1 MTLVPKKEI
10 NPTPYPEVNAILGL
24 VLANTQ
30 AVLGEH
36 FIGMALF
43 GSLTTGDFN
52 PHSSDI
58 DYVVVMPGD
67 LPGDLLPKL
76 EAMHTGIAN
85 SGLAWAKKLEGFY
98 FSLSILRRFEP
109 GQNYPSI
116 GADWDFRMGGQG
128 TEGVIQRFNLREQG
142 IVLAGPPLKDLI
154 DPVTPEQIRQA
165 TYDLL
170 IEWWVPM
177 LTDATRLASSEYQAY
192 AVLTMCR
199 MLYTLRT
206 SEIVSKPAAARWA
219 MDHLE
224 PRWTNLIQTALAWQ
238 FGTQMDELAAVQEL
252 IRYTFETSQSG

>member
-10 NPTPYPEVNAILGL
+10 NPTSFPEVNAILGL

-30 AVLGEH
+30 AVLGEQ
-36 FIGMALF
+36 FTGMYLF
-43 GSLTTGDFN
+43 GSLTSGDFN
-52 PHSSDI
+52 LHSSDI
-58 DYVVVMPGD
+58 DYVVVTAGE
-67 LPGDLLPKL
+67 LPGELISKL
-76 EAMHTGIAN
+76 EAMHAEIAA
-85 SGLAWAKKLEGFY
+85 SGLAWAQKLEGFY
-98 FSLSILRRFEP
+98 FSPSILRRFEP

-154 DPVTPEQIRQA
+154 DPVTSDQIRQA

-199 MLYTLRT
+199 MLYTLQT

-219 MDHLE
+219 MDHLG
-224 PRWTNLIQTALAWQ
+224 PRWADLIQTALAWQ
-238 FGTQMDELAAVQEL
+238 RGMEMDDLAAVQEL
-252 IRYTFETSQSG
+252 IRYTFKSSQSG